1 MWSDI
6 QSYIKSCD
14 ACQKATRN
22 YAYHKAPLQPMPVTE
37 PFMRVH
43 MDILG
48 PLPETPEGN
57 KYILSVV
64 DSFTGWIE
72 CIPMKNQQADT
83 VAKLLYRE
91 IFCRY
96 GSPFLI
102 ISDQGTNFMSH
113 LVQALCELF
122 NVKRHRTT
130 AFHPMANGRV
140 EVMNSSIGKCLRA
153 YCMDK
158 QEDWDIH
165 LPGILMGLRMS
176 CNSSSQYSP
185 YQMLFGRVMR
195 HPIDHALLPKDSL
208 SKTTKQHLADIQ
220 QTLKITH
227 EIAKQNQEDR
237 QDKQKKY
244 YDTNAK
250 EPEFKIGDKVLVQ
263 NSVQEIG
270 KSKKLSPKFKGPH
283 QIVKIGPPY
292 TYLLMDVHTHAVYP
306 SYVNANR
313 LKLYHQRQL
322 RSSDKEKSEDPIT
335 VYEKILGAKIHKGNQ
350 LYHVKLLDQENPI
363 WELADLVPE
372 FLRKDYHRNHTK
384 FGKRKKA
391 INTLKYFKRS

>member
-1 MWSDI
+1 
-6 QSYIKSCD
+6 
-14 ACQKATRN
+14 
-22 YAYHKAPLQPMPVTE
+22 
-37 PFMRVH
+37 
-43 MDILG
+43 
-48 PLPETPEGN
+48 
-57 KYILSVV
+57 
-64 DSFTGWIE
+64 
-72 CIPMKNQQADT
+72 
-83 VAKLLYRE
+83 
-91 IFCRY
+91 
-96 GSPFLI
+96 
-102 ISDQGTNFMSH
+102 
-113 LVQALCELF
+113 
-122 NVKRHRTT
+122 
-130 AFHPMANGRV
+130 
-140 EVMNSSIGKCLRA
+140 
-153 YCMDK
+153 
-158 QEDWDIH
+158 
-165 LPGILMGLRMS
+165 MGLRMS

-195 HPIDHALLPKDSL
+195 HPIDHALLPKDFL

-372 FLRKDYHRNHTK
+372 FLRKYYHRNHTK
-384 FGKRKKA
+384 FGKRKKP
-391 INTLKYFKRS
+391 INTLKYFTRS